1 MGSDTEPGR
10 GKVVFFLRNVRQE
23 ICVSCP
29 QTKDATRAFIY
40 WNPTPIFR
48 REAAE
53 SRWRFTYTEGN
64 AVCTK
69 DAEGI
74 ARKLMCLDLSSNF
87 LRSPKCFENL
97 CVKGKKIKGPAYFLV
112 LVQLVKWYET
122 YPSFGHHTFYTH
134 IPGILDVAFSCWG
147 KNISRIPLV
156 IHSGSKL
163 DFNCFAHAAPCDW

>member
-112 LVQLVKWYET
+112 LVQLVK
-122 YPSFGHHTFYTH
+122 
-134 IPGILDVAFSCWG
+134 
-147 KNISRIPLV
+147 
-156 IHSGSKL
+156 
-163 DFNCFAHAAPCDW
+163 